1 MLQSNILLVN
11 NCKVDVEN
19 TKKAFSKLDIKDNLH
34 VAAND
39 EEAWNQ
45 LQGSHKISPT
55 PKIILIDI
63 NQDEVN
69 GIAFIN
75 KIRRHDDL
83 KSILVFV
90 ITDTENEKNR
100 IDAIN
105 LNIAGYIQKPLDSE
119 NNVDFFST
127 LLNYWNIIEYRS
139 EIK

>member
-19 TKKAFSKLDIKDNLH
+19 TKKAFSKLDIKDTLH

-45 LQGSHKISPT
+45 LQGIHKISPT

-127 LLNYWNIIEYRS
+127 LLNYWNSIEYRS

>member
-19 TKKAFSKLDIKDNLH
+19 TKKAFSKLDIKDTLH

>member
-19 TKKAFSKLDIKDNLH
+19 TKKAFSKLDIKDTLH

-45 LQGSHKISPT
+45 LQGIHKISPT

>member
-19 TKKAFSKLDIKDNLH
+19 TKKAFSKLDIKDTLH
-34 VAAND
+34 VAGND

-75 KIRRHDDL
+75 KIRKHDDL

-127 LLNYWNIIEYRS
+127 LLNYWNSIEYRS

>member
-1 MLQSNILLVN
+1 MIQSNILLVN
-11 NCKVDVEN
+11 NCKIDIEN
-19 TKKAFSKLDIKDNLH
+19 TKKAFSILDIKDTLH
-34 VAAND
+34 VAGND

-75 KIRRHDDL
+75 KIRKHDDL

-127 LLNYWNIIEYRS
+127 LLNYWNSIEYRS

>member
-19 TKKAFSKLDIKDNLH
+19 TKKAFSKLDIKDTLH

-127 LLNYWNIIEYRS
+127 LLNYWNSIEYRS